1 MKKIITIIVLVVFY
15 ISGHSQT
22 DEIAQMKNWELL
34 GYAKSAE
41 RINDSY
47 SAIDYYSEYYKRNEN
62 KDDISF
68 KLANLYFEVK
78 DFQKAKPIYYKLYK
92 KNQKNY
98 PNSLFKYGQ
107 ILKYEELYDSAISC
121 FETFR
126 TNLLNLGGEAKN
138 NFYLLMASREIE
150 GCKFAEVNK
159 KKNKNIHIKHLNS
172 TINKAYKEADPIIWN
187 DTVLI
192 YSSYMI
198 DSLPIIKI
206 DQKSNLPVEKFY
218 SAKLINNTWQGG
230 FAPPEPFFNFDSL
243 STSNAVYSD
252 DYSRLYFTAGKANIE
267 GKKINSIYV
276 SKFENGAWQMPEKLS
291 PKINLRNYTTTQP
304 TIGKC
309 YNKDYD
315 VIYFVSD
322 RPGGFGAMDIWYTI
336 YDKKTKTY
344 KSPINAGSYINT
356 PGNEITPYYDK
367 SSKSL
372 YFSSDGLKGF
382 GGYDI
387 YKTIGELVNWIPAI
401 NIGFPINSPYD
412 DFYYTKFKKDTIGF
426 FVSNRSES
434 KILKNPNCCYDI
446 FQYYIENKID
456 FNITGKIFET
466 NKLFYDNLL
475 NSSKKKNELINNN
488 KKATDAIVELHI
500 ENKNNGKY
508 IFIKSDTTNTDG
520 IYNFNIE
527 ENQNYKL
534 EVIKENFT
542 PTEIKFNTNNNSKDH
557 LFVLEPVTI
566 IPIQEKAVSLN
577 NIYFEFNKWDL
588 NAESK
593 AYIDE
598 SLLVLMKKHK
608 NIVIE
613 ISAYTD
619 GLGDSDYN
627 LVLSKNRAVSVVNYL
642 TSKGINKD
650 RIIAKG
656 YGEANK
662 IASEVTNNGDDNPEG
677 RAKNRRI
684 EFRVV
689 GMLMENNLIK
699 NM

>member
-1 MKKIITIIVLVVFY
+1 MKKIITIIALITLY
-15 ISGHSQT
+15 IIGYTQT
-22 DEIAQMKNWELL
+22 DEIAQMQNWELI

-41 RINDSY
+41 RINDNY
-47 SAIDYYSEYYKRNEN
+47 SAIDYYSEYYNRNEN
-62 KDDISF
+62 KDDISY
-68 KLANLYFEVK
+68 KLANLYFDVK
-78 DFQKAKPIYYKLYK
+78 DFQKAKPIYYNLYK
-92 KNQKNY
+92 KDWKKY
-98 PNSLFKYGQ
+98 PNTLFKYAQ
-107 ILKYEELYDSAISC
+107 ILKYEEKYDSAISS
-121 FETFR
+121 FEMFR
-126 TNLLNLGGEAKN
+126 ENIFNSGKETEN
-138 NFYLLMASREIE
+138 NYFLLMVSREIE
-150 GCKFAEVNK
+150 GCEFAVFNQN
-159 KKNKNIHIKHLNS
+159 KNKNIHINHLNS
-172 TINKAYKEADPIIWN
+172 SINKAHKESAPFIWN

-192 YSSYMI
+192 YSSLMI
-198 DSLPIIKI
+198 DSLPIINI
-206 DQKSNLPVEKFY
+206 NQSSNLPVDKFY

-230 FAPPEPFFNFDSL
+230 FAPPKPFFNFDSL

-252 DYSRLYFTAGKANIE
+252 DYSRLYFTAGKANKE

-276 SKFENGAWQMPEKLS
+276 SKFENGEWQMPEKLS
-291 PKINLRNYTTTQP
+291 AKINSKNHTTTQP

-322 RPGGFGAMDIWYTI
+322 RPGGLGAMDIWYTI
-336 YDKKTKTY
+336 YDKRTKTY

-356 PGNEITPYYDK
+356 PGNEITPYFNK
-367 SSKSL
+367 STKSL
-372 YFSSDGLKGF
+372 YFSSDGLVGY

-387 YKTIGELVNWIPAI
+387 YKTIGELVNWIPSI
-401 NIGFPINSPYD
+401 NIGLPINSPYD

-446 FQYYIENKID
+446 FQYYVENKID

-466 NKLFYDNLL
+466 NKLFFEGLL
-475 NSSKKKNELINNN
+475 NSSKKKKELIKNN
-488 KKATDAIVELHI
+488 KKITESIVELHI
-500 ENKNNGKY
+500 ENKNNGEY
-508 IFIKSDTTNTDG
+508 IFIKTDTTNTEG
-520 IYNFNIE
+520 SYNFNVE

-534 EVIKENFT
+534 TVIKENFT
-542 PTEIKFNTNNNSKDH
+542 PTEIKFNTNNIKER

-598 SLLVLMKKHK
+598 SLFAVMKNHK

-613 ISAYTD
+613 VSAHTD
-619 GLGDSDYN
+619 GVGDSDYN
-627 LVLSKNRAVSVVNYL
+627 LVLSKNRAISVVNYL
-642 TSKGINKD
+642 TSKGID
-650 RIIAKG
+650 RVRIIAKG
-656 YGEANK
+656 YGEAKK
-662 IASEVTNNGDDNPEG
+662 IAPEVTNNGDDNPEG

-689 GMLMENNLIK
+689 GIVVNE
-699 NM
+699 